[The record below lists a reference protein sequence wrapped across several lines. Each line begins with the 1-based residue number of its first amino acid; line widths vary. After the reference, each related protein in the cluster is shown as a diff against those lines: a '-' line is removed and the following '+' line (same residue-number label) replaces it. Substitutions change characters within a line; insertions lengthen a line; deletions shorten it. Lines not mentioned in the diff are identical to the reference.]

1 MFPHL
6 HETPIN
12 KMIQKKF
19 VLNVILLV
27 LSEIQFGHQ
36 GVGTSKKQRFRGV
49 FRLIWYFYKY
59 FQTFFFQTLFRFGL
73 RTSKGNTIIA

>member
-36 GVGTSKKQRFRGV
+36 GGGTSKKQRFRG
-49 FRLIWYFYKY
+49 FSDLFGIFTNISKL
-59 FQTFFFQTLFRFGL
+59 FFPKLYLDLVSGQV
-73 RTSKGNTIIA
+73 KVIQ

>member
-36 GVGTSKKQRFRGV
+36 GGGQAKNSVLGGFSDLFGIFTNISK
-49 FRLIWYFYKY
+49 L
-59 FQTFFFQTLFRFGL
+59 FFPKLYLDLVSGQV
-73 RTSKGNTIIA
+73 KVIQ

>member
-36 GVGTSKKQRFRGV
+36 GGGGSIK
-49 FRLIWYFYKY
+49 
-59 FQTFFFQTLFRFGL
+59 
-73 RTSKGNTIIA
+73 